1 VFEDRAKTL
10 KHGSEQSLGLE
21 LIVQPTQPKS
31 SATLKPPLT
40 TP

>member
-1 VFEDRAKTL
+1 
-10 KHGSEQSLGLE
+10 LGLE

-40 TP
+40 TPWFQE